1 MAESSRARRPR
12 AQRSGRGV
20 RVEQVGVRSDAAMP
34 ADLVGLSTPA
44 GLVVDVAER
53 RPLTELAATH
63 DDAMAGRL
71 PGKTVLI
78 PG

>member
-1 MAESSRARRPR
+1 M
-12 AQRSGRGV
+12 
-20 RVEQVGVRSDAAMP
+20 RVEQVGVRSDAAML
-34 ADLVGLSTPA
+34 ADLVGLVDA
-44 GLVVDVAER
+44 GELVVDVAER

-78 PG
+78 PA